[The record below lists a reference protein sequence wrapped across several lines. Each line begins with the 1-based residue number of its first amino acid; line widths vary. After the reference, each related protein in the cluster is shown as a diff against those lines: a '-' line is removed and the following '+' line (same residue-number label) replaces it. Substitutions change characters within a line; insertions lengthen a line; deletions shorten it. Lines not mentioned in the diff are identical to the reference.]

1 MSTTN
6 QTKLAQ
12 SPAWKAL
19 QAHQSEMANTPMRE
33 LFARQPGRAQQFS
46 LRAGAL
52 LLDYSKHC
60 VNETTLALLVD
71 LARQADVEGWRARMF
86 AGEHIN
92 NSEDRAVLHVALR
105 ADQKTFPAGGDV
117 MPGVMPDVMPDV
129 MPVVRKA
136 KQGMRAFSD
145 AVREGRLT
153 GHSGKPMR
161 TVINIGIGGSDL
173 GPRMLA
179 QALWRHADA
188 PQSVHFVAN
197 ADPDDLAHVLAQAE
211 PETTLFIVASK
222 TFTTGETLGNAR
234 LARAWLIEGL
244 KDEAAV
250 TRHFAA
256 ATANVKAAGEFGIAP
271 ELCFPLWDWVGGR
284 YSVWS
289 TVGLPVAIAIGMD
302 RFEQLLAGA
311 RAMDEHFLTAPLA
324 ANMPVLLALLGIWYT
339 NFFGARTH
347 AVLPYAEALRELP
360 AYLQQLEMES
370 NGKGVDRDGQKLD
383 YLTAPVIWGSVGTNS
398 QHAFHQLLHQG
409 TQIVP
414 CDFLVPAADTAA
426 AAENALAQAAA
437 LMAGRQAPEP
447 HRRFEGNRPSSTIM
461 FKTIDPHTMGQLLAL
476 YEHKVFV
483 QGIVWNI
490 NSFDQWGVELGKEIA
505 RTLAQGA
512 AAVAGMDA
520 STTTL
525 LARLHDWRS

>member
-1 MSTTN
+1 MHRTT
-6 QTKLAQ
+6 QSKLTQ
-12 SPAWKAL
+12 SPAWMAL
-19 QAHQSEMANTPMRE
+19 QAHQAEMADVQLRE
-33 LFARQPGRAQQFS
+33 LFARSPERAQKFS
-46 LRAGAL
+46 LQAGAL
-52 LLDYSKHC
+52 LLDYSKHR
-60 VNETTLALLVD
+60 VNDTTLALLVD

-92 NSEDRAVLHVALR
+92 ASEDRAVLHVALR
-105 ADQKTFPAGGDV
+105 SGLRTFPPGGDV
-117 MPGVMPDVMPDV
+117 MPL
-129 MPVVRKA
+129 VRKA
-136 KQGMRAFSD
+136 KESMRAFSD
-145 AVREGRLT
+145 AVRSQALL
-153 GHSGKPMR
+153 GHTGKPMR

-173 GPRMLA
+173 GPRMLT

-197 ADPDDLAHVLAQAE
+197 ADPGDLAHVLAQAQ

-234 LARAWLIEGL
+234 LARSWLTQGL

-250 TRHFAA
+250 KEHFAA

-284 YSVWS
+284 FSVWS
-289 TVGLPVAIAIGMD
+289 TVGLPLAIAIGMD

-324 ANMPVLLALLGIWYT
+324 ANMPVLLALLGVWYA
-339 NFFGARTH
+339 NFFGASTH

-370 NGKGVDRDGQKLD
+370 NGKGVDRDGQPLD
-383 YLTAPVIWGSVGTNS
+383 YTTAPVIWGSVGTNS

-409 TQIVP
+409 TQLVP
-414 CDFLVPAADTAA
+414 CDFLVPAATTAA

-437 LMAGRQAPEP
+437 LMAGRDAAEP
-447 HRRFEGNRPSSTIM
+447 HRRFDGNRPSSTIM
-461 FKTIDPHTMGQLLAL
+461 FKAIDPHTMGQLLAL

-483 QGIVWNI
+483 QGVIWNI

-505 RTLAQGA
+505 RALAQSTTA
-512 AAVAGMDA
+512 APVAGMDA
-520 STTTL
+520 STNAL
-525 LARLHDWRS
+525 LARLRDWRS